1 MSFVFNR
8 LLLACVMLAALPGVA
23 GAQEPSDRGVPL
35 DGIAAVVNDGIV
47 LRSALDQQV
56 ATVTQ
61 RFEQQGQALPPR
73 NLLRQQVLE
82 RLVLQEIQVQRAAR
96 LGIKVSDE
104 QLNETLADIARR
116 NGIQFADLP
125 AALESQGINY
135 ARYREEV
142 RQELTLN
149 LLRQRDVYSRIYVSP
164 REIEQC
170 MERRKNAPEEDM
182 EYDLAHILV
191 SIPASAT
198 PEQAEER
205 AVRAQGIYDRARAGE
220 DFAQLAA
227 AYSDAGTALDGGA
240 LGWRRAN
247 QLPSVAAAV
256 IVGMQPGDVSEP
268 IRTPTG
274 LHIFKL
280 RDRRSAASNALVQQ
294 VHVRHI
300 LMETTAVEDD
310 DTVRQKLLQFRE
322 RILKGEDFSAI
333 ASVNSDD
340 AASAASGGDLGWVGP
355 GTFVPA
361 FEKVIDGLQV
371 DEISQPFKTQYGWHL
386 AQLLGRRTYDATDDV
401 IRNRCVAQLRESRAE
416 EETEIWM
423 RRLRDEAFV
432 EYRL

>member
-8 LLLACVMLAALPGVA
+8 LLPVVVMLAALAGVA
-23 GAQEPSDRGVPL
+23 RAQESDSRGVPL

-61 RFEQQGQALPPR
+61 RFEQQSQALPPR

-82 RLVLQEIQVQRAAR
+82 RLVMQEIQVQRAAR
-96 LGIKVSDE
+96 LGIKVPDE
-104 QLNETLADIARR
+104 ALNETLADIARR

-125 AALESQGINY
+125 MALESQGINY

-142 RQELTLN
+142 RQEMTLN

-164 REIEQC
+164 REVEQC
-170 MERRKNAPEEDM
+170 TERRKSSPEQDM
-182 EYDLAHILV
+182 EYELAHILV
-191 SIPASAT
+191 SVPASAT

-205 AVRAQGIYDRARAGE
+205 AVRAQGIYDRARRGE

-240 LGWRRAN
+240 LGWRRVN
-247 QLPSVAAAV
+247 QLPSFAAEV
-256 IVGMQPGDVSEP
+256 IVRMQPDDVSEP
-268 IRTPTG
+268 IRTPSG

-280 RDRRSAASNALVQQ
+280 RDRRGATSNAMVAQ

-300 LMETTAVEDD
+300 LMETTEIEDD
-310 DTVRQKLLQFRE
+310 DTIRQKLLQFRDL
-322 RILKGEDFSAI
+322 ILKGDDFAAI

-340 AASAASGGDLGWVGP
+340 PGSAASGGDLGWVGP

-361 FEKVIDGLQV
+361 FEQVVESLQV
-371 DEISQPFKTQYGWHL
+371 DEISQPFKTQFGWHVV
-386 AQLLGRRTYDATDDV
+386 QLLGRRNYDATEDV
-401 IRNRCVAQLRESRAE
+401 IRNRCLSQLRESRAE

>member
-1 MSFVFNR
+1 M
-8 LLLACVMLAALPGVA
+8 LACVMLAALAGVA
-23 GAQEPSDRGVPL
+23 HSQEPGRSGVPL

-56 ATVTQ
+56 GTVTQ

-82 RLVLQEIQVQRAAR
+82 RLVMQEIQVQRAER
-96 LGIKVSDE
+96 LGIKIPDE
-104 QLNETLADIARR
+104 ALNETLADIARR
-116 NGIQFADLP
+116 NGVQFADLP
-125 AALESQGINY
+125 ATLESQGINY

-142 RQELTLN
+142 RQDMTLN

-170 MERRKNAPEEDM
+170 AERRKSSPEQSM

-191 SIPASAT
+191 SVPASAT
-198 PEQAEER
+198 AEQAEER
-205 AVRAQGIYDRARAGE
+205 AVRAQGIYDRARRGE

-227 AYSDAGTALDGGA
+227 AYSDAGTALDGGS
-240 LGWRRAN
+240 LGWRPVN
-247 QLPSVAAAV
+247 QLPAFAAEV
-256 IVGMQPGDVSEP
+256 IVAMQPGDVSEP
-268 IRTPTG
+268 IRTPSG
-274 LHIFKL
+274 LHVFKL
-280 RDRRSAASNALVQQ
+280 RDRRGAASSAMVAQ

-322 RILKGEDFSAI
+322 MILKGDDFAAI

-340 AASAASGGDLGWVGP
+340 PGSAANGGDLGWVGP

-361 FEKVIDGLQV
+361 FEQVVDSLQV
-371 DEISQPFKTQYGWHL
+371 DEISQPFKTQYGWHVV
-386 AQLLGRRTYDATDDV
+386 QLLGRRSYDATEDV

>member
-1 MSFVFNR
+1 M
-8 LLLACVMLAALPGVA
+8 LACVVLAALSGIA
-23 GAQEPSDRGVPL
+23 RAQELSSRGVPL
-35 DGIAAVVNDGIV
+35 DGIAAIVNDGIV

-82 RLVLQEIQVQRAAR
+82 RLVTQEIQVQRAAR
-96 LGIKVSDE
+96 LGIKVTDE
-104 QLNETLADIARR
+104 ALNETLADIAKR

-125 AALESQGINY
+125 ATLESQGINY

-149 LLRQRDVYSRIYVSP
+149 LLRQRDVYSRIYISP

-170 MERRKNAPEEDM
+170 SERRKSSPEQDM
-182 EYDLAHILV
+182 EYELAHILV
-191 SIPASAT
+191 SVPASAT
-198 PEQAEER
+198 PEQSEER
-205 AVRAQGIYDRARAGE
+205 AVRAQGIYDRASRGE

-227 AYSDAGTALDGGA
+227 AYSDAGTALDGGS
-240 LGWRRAN
+240 LGWRRVN
-247 QLPSVAAAV
+247 QLPSFAAEA
-256 IVGMQPGDVSEP
+256 IVRMQPGDVTEP
-268 IRTPTG
+268 IRTPSG

-280 RDRRSAASNALVQQ
+280 RDRRSATSNAMVAQ

-300 LMETTAVEDD
+300 LMETTEIEDD
-310 DTVRQKLLQFRE
+310 DTIRQKLLQFRE
-322 RILKGEDFSAI
+322 LILKGDDFTAI

-340 AASAASGGDLGWVGP
+340 PGSAANGGDLGWVGP

-361 FEKVIDGLQV
+361 FEQV
-371 DEISQPFKTQYGWHL
+371 VDSLEIDEISQPFKTQFGWHL
-386 AQLLGRRTYDATDDV
+386 VQLLGRRTYDATEDV